1 MSEKRRHIV
10 ILDDD
15 GDLRR
20 EIGQLLELEG
30 HDVVA
35 LSDARL
41 LDPSA
46 FDGVD
51 VLILDLMMPGIDGLD
66 VLRRLGKWRAPPKL
80 VLMTGH
86 GEAVLRGT
94 TAAAERHGLTVVG
107 GLAKPF
113 DPDQLSALLAA
124 SAENVRIAAGPLDP
138 PSAQIRIALDEALR
152 ERSLKVA
159 FQPIVRTDTFQFAG
173 AEALLLGELPGI
185 GRVSPPAIVAA
196 ASSEP
201 DLISVLSIEVARQAT
216 EACAEWLAAG
226 YQGHVS
232 INLPLSVLLERPT
245 IEEITAITRAA
256 RLSPQQVTFELTE
269 DALYDSSAGALSAL
283 VKLRLA
289 GFGLALDDVGQRSS
303 GLTQLSNL
311 PVTELKIDMEIVRS
325 ARTWS
330 KARDIFAALAGLG
343 RRLGLAVVAE
353 GIETPQDVALARE
366 NCVDFL
372 QGFLISRKR
381 PLIDM
386 MGVLPR
392 LSSETRQR
400 FEMPGNS
407 QVGVE

>member
-1 MSEKRRHIV
+1 MTQKRRHVV

-20 EIGQLLELEG
+20 EISQMLELGG

-35 LSDARL
+35 LSDACL
-41 LDPSA
+41 LDPAA

-51 VLILDLMMPGIDGLD
+51 VLILDLMMPGVDGLD

-94 TAAAERHGLTVVG
+94 TAAAERQGLTVIG

-113 DPDQLSALLAA
+113 DPDQLSALLDAVQEEARAGAA
-124 SAENVRIAAGPLDP
+124 PSDP
-138 PSAQIRIALDEALR
+138 PSSLIRGALEAALR
-152 ERSLKVA
+152 DNSLKVA
-159 FQPIVRTDTFQFAG
+159 FQPIVRSDTLQFAG
-173 AEALLLGELPGI
+173 AEALLLGELPEI

-196 ASSEP
+196 AMTEP
-201 DLISVLSIEVARQAT
+201 AIISVLSVEVARQAAA
-216 EACAEWLAAG
+216 ACAEWLAAG

-232 INLPLSVLLERPT
+232 VNLPLTVLLERST
-245 IEEITAITRAA
+245 VEEITAITKAA
-256 RLSPQQVTFELTE
+256 GLPPQQVTFELTE
-269 DALYDSSAGALSAL
+269 DSLYDSSANALSTL

-303 GLTQLSNL
+303 GLTQLANL
-311 PVTELKIDMEIVRS
+311 PVTELKIDIEIVRS

-343 RRLGLAVVAE
+343 RRLNLAVVAE
-353 GIETPQDVALARE
+353 GIETTQDVALARAH
-366 NCVDFL
+366 CVDFL
-372 QGFLISRKR
+372 QGYLISHKR
-381 PLIDM
+381 PLSELM
-386 MGVLPR
+386 KLLPR
-392 LSSETRQR
+392 LSSDTRQR
-400 FEMPGNS
+400 METLEAS
-407 QVGVE
+407 QGG

>member
-1 MSEKRRHIV
+1 MSKKRRHIV

-66 VLRRLGKWRAPPKL
+66 VLRRLGQWREPPLL

-94 TAAAERHGLTVVG
+94 TAAAERHGLTVIG

-113 DPDQLSALLAA
+113 DPDQLSAMLAN
-124 SAENVRIAAGPLDP
+124 SPIKTDKSSGPLDP
-138 PSAQIRIALDEALR
+138 PSSAIRAALEQALR
-152 ERSLKVA
+152 DRSLKVA
-159 FQPIVRTDTFQFAG
+159 FQPVVRSDSLQFAG
-173 AEALLLGELPGI
+173 AEALLLGELPEI
-185 GRVSPPAIVAA
+185 GAVSPPAIVAA
-196 ASSEP
+196 AASEP
-201 DLISVLSIEVARQAT
+201 DLISVLSTEVSRQAAL
-216 EACAEWLAAG
+216 ACAEWLAAG

-232 INLPLSVLLERPT
+232 VNLPLSVLLDSAT
-245 IEEITAITRAA
+245 LEEITAHTRAA
-256 RLSPQQVTFELTE
+256 GLPPQQVTFELTE
-269 DALYDSSAGALSAL
+269 DSVYDSSAAALSAL

-303 GLTQLSNL
+303 GLTQLANL
-311 PVTELKIDMEIVRS
+311 PVTELKIDIEIVRA
-325 ARTWS
+325 ARTWT

-353 GIETPQDVALARE
+353 GIETPQDVALARAH
-366 NCVDFL
+366 CVDFL
-372 QGFLISRKR
+372 QGFLVSRKR
-381 PLIDM
+381 PLSEM
-386 MGVLPR
+386 MKILPR
-392 LSSETRQR
+392 LSSDTRHR
-400 FEMPGNS
+400 LAT
-407 QVGVE
+407 VERED

>member
-1 MSEKRRHIV
+1 MNEKRRHVV

-51 VLILDLMMPGIDGLD
+51 VLILDLMMPGVDGLD
-66 VLRRLGKWRAPPKL
+66 VLRRLGKWRAPPQL

-94 TAAAERHGLTVVG
+94 TAAAERHGLTVIG

-113 DPDQLSALLAA
+113 DPEQLSALLDLA
-124 SAENVRIAAGPLDP
+124 VKQVQAGPVVGPVDP
-138 PSAQIRIALDEALR
+138 PSVQIRAALDEALR
-152 ERSLKVA
+152 ERTLKVA
-159 FQPIVRTDTFQFAG
+159 FQPIVRSDTFQFAG

-185 GRVSPPAIVAA
+185 GRVSPPAIIAA
-196 ASSEP
+196 ASTEP
-201 DLISVLSIEVARQAT
+201 DLVSVLSMEVARQAA
-216 EACAEWLAAG
+216 EACAGWRADG

-232 INLPLSVLLERPT
+232 INLPLSVLLERST
-245 IEEITAITRAA
+245 VEAITAITTAA
-256 RLSPQQVTFELTE
+256 GLPSQQVTFELTE
-269 DALYDSSAGALSAL
+269 DSLYDSSASALSAL

-303 GLTQLSNL
+303 GLTQLANL
-311 PVTELKIDMEIVRS
+311 PVTELKIDIEIVRS

-366 NCVDFL
+366 HCVDFL

-386 MGVLPR
+386 MKILPR
-392 LSSETRQR
+392 LSGDTRAR
-400 FEMPGNS
+400 FEATG
-407 QVGVE
+407 Q